1 MWEPAPSSPTSWNSM
16 SFTTEPESP
25 SNPESPECGRS
36 AAEATSQT
44 CNAIKPDVRDHS
56 GSAIVY
62 SITETALLNG
72 LKPYLYL
79 TYILD
84 QLRRIG
90 PFPKAEELDRL
101 LPWSKE
107 LPEEL
112 RTNR

>member
-1 MWEPAPSSPTSWNSM
+1 MKKYY
-16 SFTTEPESP
+16 
-25 SNPESPECGRS
+25 
-36 AAEATSQT
+36 
-44 CNAIKPDVRDHS
+44 IKYGDFIYCVKNRKVRVVKDISELNDWGTPCDLTDKMPFEDILKYIKEFIDVVDKL
-56 GSAIVY
+56 I
-62 SITETALLNG
+62 IL
-72 LKPYLYL
+72 
-79 TYILD
+79 YILD